1 MSGFSGSASGSRFG
15 CPNCGGGLRY
25 DIESRMM
32 KCDRCGGTTD
42 LHKLDAGQEDDGDD
56 TMEVTEFHC
65 PQCGAMVYSTDT
77 SVTGFCSFC
86 GSDVVFSS
94 KLGRTRRPAA
104 IVPFTVTREH
114 CESLYREHLKRYR
127 LKPGFMDSEE
137 TVSHF
142 RPVYVPFWSYH
153 VKSEGLAELKGHK
166 SYTKGD
172 YRYDEDYNLSM
183 RAEIDQDHILY
194 DASTAFED
202 ETAAML
208 QHTAADAVPFHPAYL
223 SGFYA
228 QAADVEADTY
238 QREAAATA
246 VRMFMNQ
253 VKAEYAMD
261 RVEMLGDMED
271 SFGLPNAEYEESL
284 MMMPVWLLAQ
294 RQGGRVIY
302 TAVNGSS
309 GQVICDVP
317 VSMGKLGGVILG
329 VAAALFALLYSFLTL
344 KPEMMTGLC
353 AILLLLSQVQ
363 FGGAQTVMNLR
374 RTRAYEPDFDHGGNF
389 MGPAQALL
397 KVRDGRIGSRSVDSK
412 KAGETIGKILV
423 FAVIAIVVIAT
434 YGGVGV
440 LTKLGSL
447 DSKGGKTLLVVLLF
461 AVLVALIAHV
471 VVKTRQGGSGPM
483 IPRILGCAACAAAL
497 FCVSGGVFEDMVY
510 YGCAAA
516 MLLAAIWE
524 LAFIIRGHNE
534 YASRP
539 IPFFE
544 KEAA

>member
-1 MSGFSGSASGSRFG
+1 MSSFSGSASGSRFG

-32 KCDRCGGTTD
+32 KCDRCSELTD
-42 LHKLDAGQEDDGDD
+42 LRKLDAGREDDGDG

-114 CESLYREHLKRYR
+114 CESLYREHLKRFR
-127 LKPGFMDSEE
+127 LKPGFMNSEE

-208 QHTAADAVPFHPAYL
+208 QHTAAEAVSFHPAYL

-246 VRMFMNQ
+246 VRMFMDQ
-253 VKAEYAMD
+253 VKGEYEMD
-261 RVEMLGDMED
+261 RVEMVGDMEN

-284 MMMPVWLLAQ
+284 IMMPVWLLAQ

-317 VSMGKLGGVILG
+317 VSMGKLSGMILG
-329 VAAALFALLYSFLTL
+329 VAAALFVLLYAFLTL

-374 RTRAYEPDFDHGGNF
+374 RTRAYEPDFDHGGSF
-389 MGPAQALL
+389 TGPAQALL
-397 KVRDGRIGSRSVDSK
+397 KVKDGRIASQSATK
-412 KAGETIGKILV
+412 NKTAETAGKIIICVVMALI
-423 FAVIAIVVIAT
+423 FIAA
-434 YGGVGV
+434 YGG
-440 LTKLGSL
+440 LSLLSKLGSL
-447 DSKGGKTLLVVLLF
+447 DSRGGKMLLGVLLF
-461 AVLVALIAHV
+461 AVLAALIGHII
-471 VVKTRQGGSGPM
+471 VKTRQGGSGPM
-483 IPRILGCAACAAAL
+483 IPRILGSAACAAAL
-497 FCVSGGVFEDMVY
+497 ICVAAGVFEDLAY
-510 YGCAAA
+510 YGCAVA
-516 MLLAAIWE
+516 MLAAAIWE
-524 LAFIIRGHNE
+524 LAAIIRGHNE